1 MLSGK
6 KFGEGI
12 CASKVD
18 DKREIRLFMKT
29 QEKVPEWYG
38 NIGGGTAIDVVFGS
52 GYMWSLAW
60 N

>member
-18 DKREIRLFMKT
+18 DKREIRFFMKT
-29 QEKVPEWYG
+29 EEKVPK
-38 NIGGGTAIDVVFGS
+38 
-52 GYMWSLAW
+52 
-60 N
+60 

>member
-29 QEKVPEWYG
+29 EENVPKYHG
-38 NIGGGTAIDVVFGS
+38 NIGRGTVVDIVFGS
-52 GYMWSLAW
+52 SYI
-60 N
+60 